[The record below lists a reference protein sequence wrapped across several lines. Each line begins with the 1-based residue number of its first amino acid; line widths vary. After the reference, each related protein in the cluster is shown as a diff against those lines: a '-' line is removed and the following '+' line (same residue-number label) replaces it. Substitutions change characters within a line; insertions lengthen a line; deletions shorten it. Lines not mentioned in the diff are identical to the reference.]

1 MRQTKNI
8 FWINTLF
15 LFIFCLTTSYGQDV
29 YIQYGK
35 ASFYADKFQG
45 QTTAN
50 GEKYD
55 HNIQTAAHLSLP
67 FGTKVKVTNLSNNKT
82 TVVTINDRGPFVEG
96 RIIDLSKSAAQ
107 QLDFIPLGV
116 VEVKVEIL
124 NQEAAIGEK
133 QTITQQKD
141 TEPKE
146 FYEIKASRIHP
157 SGFGVQIGSF
167 KELANLMRISN
178 NLKNSYQKEIT
189 IQVVVVN
196 KIKVYRIIIGAVPN
210 RSDAERLLKRLQK
223 EYPDCY
229 VVEFEK
235 L

>member
-1 MRQTKNI
+1 MKRQTNI
-8 FWINTLF
+8 IWTLTLF
-15 LFIFCLTTSYGQDV
+15 FFIFRLSTTSGQDV

-35 ASFYADKFQG
+35 ASFYADQFQG
-45 QTTAN
+45 RTTAN

-55 HNIQTAAHLSLP
+55 HNKLTAAHLSLP

-82 TVVTINDRGPFVEG
+82 TLVVINDRGPFIEG

-116 VEVKVEIL
+116 VEVKVEVL
-124 NQEAAIGEK
+124 NPETITGKSTTTTQQEALE
-133 QTITQQKD
+133 TR
-141 TEPKE
+141 E
-146 FYEIKASRIHP
+146 FYEMKANRVQP
-157 SGFGVQIGSF
+157 TGFGVQIGSF
-167 KELANLMRISN
+167 KELANLMKISN

-189 IQVVVVN
+189 IQVVEVN
-196 KIKVYRIIIGAVPN
+196 KIKVYRIIIGSVPN
-210 RSDAERLLKRLQK
+210 RDDAERLLKRLQK

>member
-1 MRQTKNI
+1 MRRIKNFI
-8 FWINTLF
+8 WINTLLF
-15 LFIFCLTTSYGQDV
+15 FIFSLPTSNGQDV

-45 QTTAN
+45 RTTAN

-55 HNIQTAAHLSLP
+55 HNNMTAAPLSLP
-67 FGTKVKVTNLSNNKT
+67 LGKKVKFTNLSNNKT
-82 TVVTINDRGPFVEG
+82 TLVKKHDRGPFVEG
-96 RIIDLSKSAAQ
+96 RIIDLSKRAAQ
-107 QLDFIPLGV
+107 QLDFIPMGV

-124 NQEAAIGEK
+124 NQKQTTGEK
-133 QTITQQKD
+133 QTTTPQKD

-146 FYEIKASRIHP
+146 FYEIKANRIQP
-157 SGFGVQIGSF
+157 TGFGVQIGSF

-196 KIKVYRIIIGAVPN
+196 RIKVYRIIIGSVPG
-210 RSDAERLLKRLQK
+210 RSDAERLVKKLQK